1 MKIKDNYIVRNV
13 AGENLV
19 VPVGG
24 KNINF
29 NAVMTLNESAMLLWK
44 TLAAGAEKRDL
55 IKALTDEYGIDEARA
70 AADIDKFLNKL
81 KENDILED

>member
-1 MKIKDNYIVRNV
+1 MKIKDTYIVRNV

-44 TLAAGAEKRDL
+44 TLATGADERDL
-55 IKALTDEYGIDEARA
+55 VKALTDEYGIDEARA